1 MISLKAIAH
10 GFGSWFAIVAIPS
23 SESCHHPSGEGE
35 VIWRM
40 GGFLFF
46 GFAFELARECQQD
59 RPVIGLEGIGLG
71 GIGLEG
77 MGEKLACLAVA
88 GLHQL
93 HDGGGGKQGKSC
105 EGHKGFRV
113 TQFDALNVEASCL
126 EDLPEKSGG
135 TSDSMNATGGFYD
148 EQAETGIYG

>member
-10 GFGSWFAIVAIPS
+10 GFGSWFAIVEIPS
-23 SESCHHPSGEGE
+23 CKSCHHPSGEGE
-35 VIWRM
+35 VIWRV
-40 GGFLFF
+40 GVFLFF

-59 RPVIGLEGIGLG
+59 RPVIGLEGIGL
-71 GIGLEG
+71 EG
-77 MGEKLACLAVA
+77 MAKKLACLAVA

-105 EGHKGFRV
+105 EGHKDFRV
-113 TQFDALNVEASCL
+113 TQFDALDVEASCL
-126 EDLPEKSGG
+126 EDLPGKSGG